1 MNRNFLEKDIKL
13 SIVILTYNRKDKV
26 SRCIDSCLESNINCK
41 YEIIVIDNHS
51 TDGTKELIESNYL
64 QDIKYNYMQDNLGA
78 PQGRNEGFM
87 RAKGEFILFLDD
99 DIYFKGPDDI
109 RKLLEVKISNDKIA
123 IITTKIFDVIEN
135 RLMVEIES
143 KQKRKG
149 KLINVLSFHGAIHII
164 KKADYKNVLYSSKVK
179 FGYEELMLSMS
190 TFNRGFRVACYN
202 KITVMHDHPRF
213 FQERKFIAL
222 NSLLYTKKAVY
233 PKIFYPI
240 IKFMHYL
247 RCFKHFGFNLKQI
260 KDVTN
265 IDIKIDPKD
274 KIAFKTVFKLL
285 KEYPFAKIF

>member
-51 TDGTKELIESNYL
+51 TDGTKKIIESKYL
-64 QDIKYNYMQDNLGA
+64 KRIKYYYMDDNLGV
-78 PQGRNEGFM
+78 PQGRNEGFI
-87 RAKGEFILFLDD
+87 RTKGEFVLFLDD
-99 DIYFKGPDDI
+99 DIYFKDHNDI
-109 RKLLEVKISNDKIA
+109 DKLLETKMVNDKAA

-135 RLMVEIES
+135 ELIPVLES
-143 KQKRKG
+143 KEKNEG
-149 KLINVLSFHGAIHII
+149 NLVNVLSFHGAIHII
-164 KKADYKNVLYSSKVK
+164 KKIDFKDGLYDSKVK
-179 FGYEELMLSMS
+179 FGCEDLLLSMQVVD
-190 TFNRGFRVACYN
+190 RGFRVVCDN
-202 KITVMHDHPRF
+202 SIMIMHDHPRMF
-213 FQERKFIAL
+213 CGRVPVAL
-222 NSLLYTKKAVY
+222 KSLLYTKKTVY
-233 PKIFYPI
+233 PTVFYPI
-240 IKFMHYL
+240 IMFMHYL

-265 IDIKIDPKD
+265 IDIVIKSDD